1 MNDLT
6 QKSIFDKE
14 ERRKQN
20 KRTSAPKRQRPK
32 SKSGMQIIMQLLE
45 QQS

>member
-14 ERRKQN
+14 ELRKQN

-32 SKSGMQIIMQLLE
+32 AKSNFQLLKE
-45 QQS
+45 VQ